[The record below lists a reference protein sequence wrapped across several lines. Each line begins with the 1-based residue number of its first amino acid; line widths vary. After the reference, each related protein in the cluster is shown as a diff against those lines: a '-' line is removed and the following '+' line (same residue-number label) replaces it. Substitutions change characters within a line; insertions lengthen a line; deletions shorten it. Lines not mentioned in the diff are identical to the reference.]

1 MATKRSSNS
10 SEGNL
15 TLFNSLVSGAL
26 PAGTTARK
34 PADAVPNAPK
44 KEERY
49 EWGNSWIDP
58 LNDFLFTEG
67 L

>member
-1 MATKRSSNS
+1 MATKRSNNS

-15 TLFNSLVSGAL
+15 TLYNSLVSGAL

-34 PADAVPNAPK
+34 PADTVPEAPK
-44 KEERY
+44 REERY
-49 EWGNSWIDP
+49 EWGNTWIHP
-58 LNDFLFTEG
+58 LNDFLFTEE